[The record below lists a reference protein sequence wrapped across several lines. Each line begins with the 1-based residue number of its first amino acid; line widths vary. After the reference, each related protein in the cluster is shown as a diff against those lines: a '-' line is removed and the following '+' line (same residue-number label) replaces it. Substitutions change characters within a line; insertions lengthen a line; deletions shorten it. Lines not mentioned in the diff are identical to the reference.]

1 MLPALAVVTVVMSP
15 PPFSSLDRTAGATGG
30 GVDFGF
36 QNLDDSNSDGG
47 IIDDAHAARMDV
59 FAEYALTDLFG
70 LTASLPLVWTDVD
83 TEDIWG
89 IGAIHLGGYRRF
101 EIADGH
107 QLVVRAGAQAPTE
120 SYPTDGRYT
129 DTVILH
135 ATAFQRLED
144 PMVSSGAVW
153 LRGGASY
160 RISVGPVV
168 GQADYLVD
176 VPVGADLEP
185 RGDFSPH
192 GFWARVVFAGGVA
205 WAPGRWA
212 IAGEMVAAGFPM
224 VDQQDPVGG
233 CGGVD
238 VLVATFCEQT
248 STVATL
254 SARLNADP
262 VVLSAWFSKPL
273 DDVHRH
279 NDIYVLGLGAR
290 SSF

>member
-1 MLPALAVVTVVMSP
+1 MLHAFALLTVVMSP
-15 PPFSSLDRTAGATGG
+15 PPFSSLDRTAGETGAG
-30 GVDFGF
+30 ADFAV
-36 QNLDDSNSDGG
+36 QSLDDSNSDGG
-47 IIDDAHAARMDV
+47 SINDAHAVRTDLY
-59 FAEYALTDLFG
+59 AEYALTGMFG

-83 TEDIWG
+83 SDDIWG

-120 SYPTDGRYT
+120 SYPTDGRLT
-129 DTVILH
+129 DTVVLR

-160 RISVGPVV
+160 RLRVGPVV
-168 GQADYLVD
+168 GQAESLVD
-176 VPVGADLEP
+176 VPVGADL
-185 RGDFSPH
+185 
-192 GFWARVVFAGGVA
+192 WTRVVFAGGVA

-212 IAGEMVAAGFPM
+212 IAGEMVAAGFPF
-224 VDQQDPVGG
+224 VDDRSPNGA
-233 CGGVD
+233 CPSVD
-238 VLVATFCEQT
+238 VLQATFCEET

-273 DDVHRH
+273 DDVLRH
-279 NDIYVLGLGAR
+279 NDINVYGLGAR